1 MNKCVEHKNWTLYF
15 DKSRGPEAAAFFYK
29 DPMEQDLTAFVKD
42 AEHLDDRAAN
52 YVRLMDT
59 REEVLQ
65 LDAKEDLED

>member
-1 MNKCVEHKNWTLYF
+1 
-15 DKSRGPEAAAFFYK
+15 
-29 DPMEQDLTAFVKD
+29 MEQDLTAFVKD

>member
-1 MNKCVEHKNWTLYF
+1 MSRQFLEHAYLILLDNILHVNTT
-15 DKSRGPEAAAFFYK
+15 